1 MMVTVRRKVS
11 LDELESDV
19 LGILDHVLRKNEP
32 IVIESG
38 GSELALLHPVDSE
51 RPKGQAKERA
61 AADLSAS
68 LAAAGG
74 WQGLVDGEALKKRIA
89 AARRL

>member
-1 MMVTVRRKVS
+1 M
-11 LDELESDV
+11 
-19 LGILDHVLRKNEP
+19 
-32 IVIESG
+32 
-38 GSELALLHPVDSE
+38 
-51 RPKGQAKERA
+51 AKEQA

>member
-1 MMVTVRRKVS
+1 M
-11 LDELESDV
+11 
-19 LGILDHVLRKNEP
+19 
-32 IVIESG
+32 
-38 GSELALLHPVDSE
+38 
-51 RPKGQAKERA
+51 AKEQDA
-61 AADLSAS
+61 AALSAS

>member
-1 MMVTVRRKVS
+1 M
-11 LDELESDV
+11 
-19 LGILDHVLRKNEP
+19 
-32 IVIESG
+32 IENG
-38 GSELALLHPVDSE
+38 GSELALLHPIDSE

-74 WQGLVDGEALKKRIA
+74 WQGLVDGEVLKKRIA